1 MLERALG
8 FFARPAALCC
18 LLAPAGLAQGSTL
31 VQTLTGQQIGDL
43 FGTASAVS
51 GDRAA
56 VRNSGRIDL
65 FERSNGLWSPLQSIP
80 IDNPEGGAGLGLPL
94 YLGPDFL
101 AVGLPYGIVGGI
113 NSGLVRIY
121 RPTPS
126 GYQLEQTLLP
136 EQPLI
141 GAFGWSMAREGQR
154 LAVGA
159 PFYQQ
164 GFQSH
169 GAVFVFETGPGTWPQ
184 AQAIRAS
191 DSKNQDNFG
200 FSIDIEGDRLVAGA
214 RLHDAGTSNSGAVY
228 VFERQGGAWVQIQ
241 KLLSPEPVIGGEF
254 GRSLALDGGTL
265 VVGSLRAETGN
276 GLKSGAAFLFTQ
288 TPEGYQLDSKL
299 VQAIPGDG
307 DGFGVSVALNGPL
320 LAVGACYHDGAGQ
333 DDGAVYLYEQVAGWW
348 IERNR
353 YLDPSSTSASLAG
366 WTTALAGDQIFT
378 GSLVDYGS
386 SSQDPGLVRV
396 HQIPAAPK
404 CGAVPYALVA
414 ENPLQLLASPVKPG
428 QLFFATLLSQ
438 GLPAAQ
444 IWLSTAAAKLALPF
458 GSLAIDL
465 SNALL
470 LPTIPFFGN
479 HAAAVPVPSSPALA
493 GQSFYLQGFGLSAD
507 PSAWRLSHGLRL
519 TACP

>member
-1 MLERALG
+1 MRDLAPGIPVCTAALLCL
-8 FFARPAALCC
+8 AAPAALAQ
-18 LLAPAGLAQGSTL
+18 APTL
-31 VQTLTGQQIGDL
+31 VQTLLGQQVGDL
-43 FGTASAVS
+43 FGSASAVS

-56 VRNSGRIDL
+56 VRSSARIDL
-65 FERSNGLWSPLQSIP
+65 FQRSGGLWSPLQSLP
-80 IDNPEGGAGLGLPL
+80 IDNAEGGAGLGLPL

-101 AVGLPYGIVGGI
+101 AVGLPFGIVGGA
-113 NSGLVRIY
+113 NTGLVRIY
-121 RPTPS
+121 RPGPS

-141 GAFGWSMAREGQR
+141 GAFGWSLARDGQR

-169 GAVFVFETGPGTWPQ
+169 GALFVFEMGPGDWPQ

-265 VVGSLRAETGN
+265 VVGSLRAQAGN
-276 GLKSGAAFLFTQ
+276 GLKPGAVFVFNQ
-288 TPEGYQLDSKL
+288 SPGGYVFESKL
-299 VQAIPGDG
+299 VQAAPGDG
-307 DGFGVSVALNGPL
+307 DGFGISVALSGSM

-333 DDGAVYLYEQVAGWW
+333 DDGAVYLYERSGGWW

-353 YLDPSSTSASLAG
+353 YLDANSAAASLAG
-366 WTTALAGDQIFT
+366 WTTAIAGDQLLA

-386 SSQDPGLVRV
+386 SSQAAGLVRV
-396 HQIPAAPK
+396 HQIPSAPQ
-404 CGAVPYALVA
+404 CGAVPYALVP
-414 ENPLQLLASPVKPG
+414 ENPLQLLASPAKPG
-428 QLFFATLLSQ
+428 QLFFASLLSQ

-444 IWLSTAAAKLALPF
+444 IWASPAAAKLALPF
-458 GSLAIDL
+458 GTLAIDL
-465 SNALL
+465 SSAAG
-470 LPTIPFFGN
+470 LPTVPFFGN
-479 HAAAVPVPSSPALA
+479 HAAAVLLPANPSLA
-493 GQSFYLQGFGLSAD
+493 GQSFFLQGLALSAD
-507 PSAWRLSHGLRL
+507 GTQWRLSHGLRVG
-519 TACP
+519 ACP